1 MEQKKIDLH
10 MHSTVSDGTDSP
22 KEILQKVK
30 EAGIGIFAL
39 TDHDDIMGC
48 MMLENM
54 IGEGDPA
61 FIPGVEFSCQDE
73 DGKYHIL
80 GFGYD
85 SSRRP
90 ILDVLDEGHLYR
102 MDKLNK
108 RLGFIASE
116 FGFTFPSKEIDKLH
130 ALSSPGKPHI
140 ANLMVKYG
148 YAVDKKDAIDNYLNK
163 KSFPGDYVRP
173 EEAIRGILGSG
184 GVPVLAHPAYG
195 SGDQLIL
202 GDEMDKR
209 LKKLIGFGLQGMET
223 FYSGFTPK
231 IEKEMIGFAEKYD
244 LYMTAGSDY
253 HGRNKLIPLGDTNL
267 PDDAKWPEGLARF
280 IKKMAG

>member
-1 MEQKKIDLH
+1 
-10 MHSTVSDGTDSP
+10 MHSSVSDGTDAP
-22 KEILQKVK
+22 KEILEKVRN
-30 EAGIGIFAL
+30 AGIGIFAL

-48 MMLENM
+48 MMIENM
-54 IGEGDPA
+54 LGADDPA
-61 FIPGVEFSCQDE
+61 FIPGVEFSCRDE

-80 GFGYD
+80 GYGYD
-85 SSRRP
+85 SATRP

-108 RLGFIASE
+108 RLDFIASE
-116 FGFTFPSKEIDKLH
+116 FGFTFPDKEVDKLH

-148 YAVDKKDAIDNYLNK
+148 YAADKKDAIDNYLNK
-163 KSFPGDYVRP
+163 KSFSGDYVRP
-173 EEAIRGILGSG
+173 EDAIKGILGSG
-184 GVPVLAHPAYG
+184 GIPVLAHPAYG

-202 GDEMDKR
+202 GAEMDAR

-231 IEKEMIGFAEKYD
+231 IEEEMIGFAEKYD

-267 PDDAKWPEGLARF
+267 SEDRKWPEGLARF

>member
-1 MEQKKIDLH
+1 
-10 MHSTVSDGTDSP
+10 MHSSVSDGTDAP
-22 KEILQKVK
+22 KEILEKVRN
-30 EAGIGIFAL
+30 AGIGIFAL

-48 MMLENM
+48 MMIENM
-54 IGEGDPA
+54 LGADDPA
-61 FIPGVEFSCQDE
+61 FIPGVEFSCRDE
-73 DGKYHIL
+73 DGKYPIL
-80 GFGYD
+80 GYGYD
-85 SSRRP
+85 SATRP

-108 RLGFIASE
+108 RLDFIASE
-116 FGFTFPSKEIDKLH
+116 FGFTFPDKEVDKLH

-148 YAVDKKDAIDNYLNK
+148 YAADKKDAIDNYLNK
-163 KSFPGDYVRP
+163 KSFSGDYVRP
-173 EEAIRGILGSG
+173 EDAIKGILGSG
-184 GVPVLAHPAYG
+184 GIPVLAHPAYG

-202 GDEMDKR
+202 GAEMDAR

-231 IEKEMIGFAEKYD
+231 IEEEMIGFAEKYD

-267 PDDAKWPEGLARF
+267 SEDRKWPEGLARF

>member
-1 MEQKKIDLH
+1 
-10 MHSTVSDGTDSP
+10 MHSTVSDGTDPP
-22 KEILQKVK
+22 KDILQKVK
-30 EAGIGIFAL
+30 DIGIEIFAL
-39 TDHDDIMGC
+39 SDHDDIMGC
-48 MMLENM
+48 MMIENL
-54 IGEGDPA
+54 IQEGDPF

-80 GFGYD
+80 GYGYD
-85 SSRRP
+85 TSKRP
-90 ILDVLDEGHLYR
+90 IADVLDKGHMYR

-108 RLGFIASE
+108 RLDFLKSE
-116 FGFTFPSKEIDKLH
+116 FGFTFPENEIAALH

-148 YAVDKKDAIDNYLNK
+148 YAPSKNVAIDDFINK
-163 KSFPGDYVRP
+163 KSFPSEHVRP
-173 EEAIRGILGSG
+173 EEAISGILGSG

-202 GDEMDKR
+202 GDEMDAR
-209 LKKLIGFGLQGMET
+209 IRKLIGFGIQGMET

-231 IEKEMIGFAEKYD
+231 IQEEMIGFAEKYN

-253 HGRNKLIPLGDTNL
+253 HGKNKLIPLGDTNL
-267 PDDAKWPEGLARF
+267 PDDLKWPKGLERF

>member
-10 MHSTVSDGTDSP
+10 MHSSVSDGTDAP
-22 KEILQKVK
+22 KEILEKVRN
-30 EAGIGIFAL
+30 AGIGIFAL

-48 MMLENM
+48 MMIENM
-54 IGEGDPA
+54 LGADDPV
-61 FIPGVEFSCQDE
+61 FIPGVEFSCRDE

-80 GFGYD
+80 GYGYD
-85 SSRRP
+85 SATRP

-108 RLGFIASE
+108 RLDFIASE
-116 FGFTFPSKEIDKLH
+116 FGFTFPDKEVDKLH

-148 YAVDKKDAIDNYLNK
+148 YAADKKDAIDNYLNK
-163 KSFPGDYVRP
+163 KSFSGDYVRP
-173 EEAIRGILGSG
+173 EDAIKGILGSG
-184 GVPVLAHPAYG
+184 GIPVLAHPAYG

-202 GDEMDKR
+202 GAEMDAR

-231 IEKEMIGFAEKYD
+231 IEEEMIGFAEKYD

-253 HGRNKLIPLGDTNL
+253 HGKNKLIPLGDTNL
-267 PDDAKWPEGLARF
+267 SEDRKWPEGLARF
-280 IKKMAG
+280 IKKMVG

>member
-1 MEQKKIDLH
+1 
-10 MHSTVSDGTDSP
+10 MHSSVSDGTDAP
-22 KEILQKVK
+22 KEILEKVRN
-30 EAGIGIFAL
+30 AGIGIFAL

-48 MMLENM
+48 MMIENM
-54 IGEGDPA
+54 LGADDPV
-61 FIPGVEFSCQDE
+61 FIPGVEFSCRDE

-80 GFGYD
+80 GYGYD
-85 SSRRP
+85 SATRP

-108 RLGFIASE
+108 RLDFIASE
-116 FGFTFPSKEIDKLH
+116 FGFTFPDKEVDKLH

-148 YAVDKKDAIDNYLNK
+148 YAADKKDAIDNYLNK
-163 KSFPGDYVRP
+163 KSFSGDYVRP
-173 EEAIRGILGSG
+173 EDAIKGILGSG
-184 GVPVLAHPAYG
+184 GIPVLAHPAYG

-202 GDEMDKR
+202 GAEMDAR

-231 IEKEMIGFAEKYD
+231 IEEEMIGFAEKYD

-253 HGRNKLIPLGDTNL
+253 HGKNKLIPLGDTNL
-267 PDDAKWPEGLARF
+267 SEDRKWPEGLARF
-280 IKKMAG
+280 IKKMVG

>member
-1 MEQKKIDLH
+1 M
-10 MHSTVSDGTDSP
+10 
-22 KEILQKVK
+22 
-30 EAGIGIFAL
+30 
-39 TDHDDIMGC
+39 
-48 MMLENM
+48 MMLKLIKIAKKNCPTLQCNV
-54 IGEGDPA
+54 GG
-61 FIPGVEFSCQDE
+61 
-73 DGKYHIL
+73 L
-80 GFGYD
+80 
-85 SSRRP
+85 
-90 ILDVLDEGHLYR
+90 HLYR

-108 RLGFIASE
+108 RLDFIASE